1 MITSVF
7 SPQAQQVLTNAENS
21 AGQPGGPFPSPADW
35 RDQVI
40 YFLMV
45 DRFNNPDVEP
55 VHSPYGDPTFGLYQG
70 GNFAGVQQQLNY
82 IKRLGAGAI
91 WLSPVL
97 KNLPWDGGS
106 YHGYGIHDFC
116 SAEPKFAAN
125 PQNADAE
132 LRALVDAAHSA
143 GLYVIF
149 DIVLNHAGNVF
160 TYDAGDEPPFSSA
173 TLPIQWRDSS
183 GIAVATATNVAS
195 IQSPSTDAIIWPSE
209 LQKNASFR
217 RQGEPSS
224 SGPDTIGDFD
234 TLRQLMTSSP
244 DVQRTLIR
252 VFQYVVA
259 RFDVDGFRIDTL
271 RYLPSAFAQTF
282 GNSMREYA
290 LTLGKKNF
298 FTFGEILDPDPEADF
313 INFIGR
319 TTIGDNMNSPVGV
332 DAALDYPLYNSL
344 VPAAKGSAPPT
355 SMVTMYNRRKDLD
368 QNFLSS
374 HGDASRYFV
383 TFLDNHDNQ
392 QRFHWVQPGNPTQ
405 YDDQLTMAIA
415 CLYTLPGIP
424 CVYYG
429 TEQGLHGFGSD
440 PAVREALWGL
450 VPGFPQNASFYPEMQ
465 KIVAVRQSQPS
476 LRYGRFYFRPISG
489 DHIHFG
495 ISAFPNGILAWSRI
509 INDQEVLVVANTNTT
524 QPAPPV
530 DVILEITLSTPGQ
543 PVGILYS
550 NKSAPA
556 NPGPVTQ
563 FTNVIVA
570 EPDGTTGTG
579 PVNTTR
585 VTLQP
590 MEVQILRVQL

>member
-1 MITSVF
+1 MITSIF
-7 SPQAQQVLTNAENS
+7 SPQAQQVLTAAENS

-35 RDQVI
+35 RDQII

-45 DRFNNPDVEP
+45 DRFNNPNAAP
-55 VHSPYGDPTFGLYQG
+55 VHTPYDGANIYAYQFGK
-70 GNFAGVQQQLNY
+70 FAGVQQQLTY
-82 IKRLGAGAI
+82 IKNLGAGAI

-97 KNLPWDGGS
+97 KNLAWDDSS

-125 PQNADAE
+125 PQNADTE
-132 LRALVDAAHSA
+132 LRALVDAAHNA

-149 DIVLNHAGNVF
+149 DIVLNHTGDVFAYNGNS
-160 TYDAGDEPPFSSA
+160 TAPFSP
-173 TLPIQWRDSS
+173 TPLPIQWRDDK
-183 GIAVATATNVAS
+183 GIAQPLETDVAA
-195 IQSPSTDAIIWPSE
+195 IQNPSPDAVVWPSE
-209 LQKNASFR
+209 LQTNATFR
-217 RQGEPSS
+217 RQGETAGDS
-224 SGPDTIGDFD
+224 TIGDFD
-234 TLRQLMTSSP
+234 SLKQLRT
-244 DVQRTLIR
+244 DIVTVDNTLIKAY
-252 VFQYVVA
+252 QYVIA
-259 RFDVDGFRIDTL
+259 RFDIDGFRIDTL
-271 RYLPSAFAQTF
+271 RYLPASFAQIF

-319 TTIGDNMNSPVGV
+319 NTTQGNDMNSPVGV
-332 DAALDYPLYNSL
+332 DAALDYPLYNTL
-344 VPAAKGSAPPT
+344 VPAAKGSAPPA
-355 SMVTMYNRRKDLD
+355 SIVAMYNRRKQLD
-368 QNFLSS
+368 QDLLSS

-415 CLYTLPGIP
+415 CLYSLPGIP
-424 CVYYG
+424 CIYYG
-429 TEQGLHGFGSD
+429 TEQGLHGYGSD

-450 VPGFPQNASFYPEMQ
+450 IPGFPQNTSFYPGMQ
-465 KIVAVRQSQPS
+465 KIVAVRQAQPS

-489 DHIHFG
+489 DHIHFAV
-495 ISAFPNGILAWSRI
+495 SSFPNGIMAWSRI

-524 QPAPPV
+524 QSAPPV

-543 PVGILYS
+543 PVSILYS
-550 NKSAPA
+550 NKTAPT

-563 FTNVIVA
+563 LTNVIVT

-579 PVNTTR
+579 PVNTTS